1 MAQRSRLRRQIHSR
15 VWWHR
20 RLGTCLRIGKLI
32 GIFLLFMA
40 LMTALFMLAE
50 GHGRDEGDEDFW
62 KILVYFFTGF
72 GDDPPQTA
80 PGRAIAILV
89 FVVGIVL
96 VATLTGGIASYLVK
110 QNLEFNMPEH
120 MSKHFVICNWNDRAD
135 RIVSELHSE
144 QGAPNSE
151 IIVIA
156 NQDVNQTQYRGK
168 AEYENVTFIKSDPSL
183 HDVLRVC
190 NAHHAQAVV
199 IIADEEFHS
208 EDPDGNSAL
217 IALAIRRLC
226 DDGKIPP
233 PHIVSEA
240 LDHRRIAHLR
250 DAGVHEVVCAHD
262 FGLGIL
268 AQSSLHPG
276 LSEVYNRLLTYS
288 DATNEIY
295 IVDDVPEIFHGL
307 TFADASVVFANNRC
321 KGNPSILIGVK
332 RGTDIYLN
340 ARQDERQREKLG
352 EIRDGDSLIAIS
364 FDPPDLKRFNGTA
377 HS

>member
-1 MAQRSRLRRQIHSR
+1 MLK
-15 VWWHR
+15 
-20 RLGTCLRIGKLI
+20 GKQI
-32 GIFLLFMA
+32 GILIACFIAFIL
-40 LMTALFMLAE
+40 LMTALFMWSE
-50 GHGRDEGDEDFW
+50 NHGLSEEAGQDFW

-72 GDDPPQTA
+72 ADYEPQTA
-80 PGRAIAILV
+80 LGKFIAVAV

-96 VATLTGGIASYLVK
+96 VATLTGGIASYFVK
-110 QNLEFNMPEH
+110 QSMEINLPEH
-120 MSKHFVICNWNDRAD
+120 MSQHIAICNWNDRAD

-144 QGAPNSE
+144 QGAPDSE
-151 IIVIA
+151 IVIIA
-156 NQDVNQTQYRGK
+156 NQKVNEAQYRGRI
-168 AEYENVTFIKSDPSL
+168 AYENVTFINSDPSL

-190 NAHHAQAVV
+190 NAHKARAVV
-199 IIADEEFHS
+199 IIADEEFHA

-226 DDGKIPP
+226 NDDEIDP
-233 PHIVSEA
+233 PHIVAEA

-295 IVDDVPEIFHGL
+295 MIEELPEVFHGL
-307 TFADASVVFANNRC
+307 SFCDASIVFANNRC

-332 RGTDIYLN
+332 RGAEIFLN
-340 ARQDERQREKLG
+340 ARQNEQERSELG
-352 EIRDGDSLIAIS
+352 EIQPGDTLIAIA
-364 FDPPDLKRFNGTA
+364 FDPPDLTRFNGE
-377 HS
+377 SDS